1 VFATWLLWS
10 LRDLRA
16 RWVQVLAISLVIA
29 LGTGSYAGLSSVTV
43 WRLDSAEAS
52 YEATQ
57 MYDLRARLPTGGVAP
72 QGALRASLDGL
83 TNPAL
88 VVTAE
93 ERLLVRTQLDASIGD
108 QSVLVRA
115 LLVGGDLSDGG
126 PHLMTPWPLLGRGLS
141 EADRER
147 DVVLL
152 ERNFAKH
159 YDLPASGQLMLTGE
173 RPIEYVGHAAHPEY
187 FTVVTETGGVFAQ
200 STFAA
205 LFTSIDTAQRLS
217 GQPDVVNDLVIRL
230 SAGADAEA
238 VAAEVEALLDDL
250 GATVNLPADDPSYRV
265 ITEDPEGDQQFYN
278 VFAIAIFGG
287 AVFAA
292 FNLTT
297 RMVESQRREIGIAM
311 AIGVPPARI
320 ALRPLLF
327 GLEIA
332 VFGVLFGVGVG
343 VVISELMKGL
353 LQDLQPLPIFE
364 TPLQLQLFAGVAV
377 VGVLIPVLAILYPVL
392 RAVRV
397 NPIDAIKPTHLAA
410 HGSRL
415 DPIAQRLPL
424 PHSTF
429 ARLPFRNLLRA
440 PRRALLTILGIA
452 AVLSVLVGIVGMLDS
467 LFATIDRSD
476 EELLGSAPDRI
487 EVALDRF
494 YPVDGAPAA
503 AVLADE
509 VLADTEAALQVS
521 ATLPVADGTDID
533 LFVDLVDLG
542 SPLWRPTV
550 AGERIAD
557 GIVLSEAAAAELD
570 VSAGDLVAV
579 RLPHRIDVGG
589 FEVRETELRLAG
601 THPHPFRF
609 LAYMDISQAGLLGLD
624 GLTNRIVARPAP
636 GEDEGSVQRALFG
649 TGGVASVQGVT
660 ATTDAIRDAMAE
672 FTGVF
677 RVIEGAAL
685 VLALLIAFNAA
696 SIANDERARENATM
710 LAYGIPVRTVLLMSI
725 VESVVIG
732 VIATGLGLLGGWAL
746 LTWTTEELFP
756 RVLPDIRMVTEVG
769 LRSVLIILALGI
781 FAVAAAPLLTTR
793 RLVNMDIPSTL
804 RVME

>member
-159 YDLPASGQLMLTGE
+159 YDLPASGQLLLTGE

-533 LFVDLVDLG
+533 LFVDLVD
-542 SPLWRPTV
+542 
-550 AGERIAD
+550 
-557 GIVLSEAAAAELD
+557 
-570 VSAGDLVAV
+570 GDLVAV